1 MIFLSNHETP
11 NKQLIT
17 LSDDVLV
24 IKKLAVIIHYL
35 IPLYMALRRLTRN
48 IGGHVAAARKRSHQ
62 WCLTLTPNNMETIE
76 RITCHCFLR
85 PIRRDL
91 TTRSNTIEYWNCKK

>member
-35 IPLYMALRRLTRN
+35 IPLYMALLALN
-48 IGGHVAAARKRSHQ
+48 KKYWGSCSSCSEEKSPVV
-62 WCLTLTPNNMETIE
+62 PN
-76 RITCHCFLR
+76 
-85 PIRRDL
+85 PDPKQ
-91 TTRSNTIEYWNCKK
+91 Y